1 MSDTASV
8 EPRLSLLAT
17 LRYRAEAAA
26 FFGFIGFFRLF
37 GVDGASAIG
46 GFIGRNIFYRV
57 PVMDRARENL
67 RAAFPE
73 KTQDEIETIIREMC
87 DNLGR
92 TVAEYAHLDKLA
104 MTGADPRIEVVNV
117 EHADNAVAAGT
128 GVMFISGHFANW
140 EVMPFA
146 AYQHG
151 FEGGEVYRPQNNP
164 YVDRWLVWQRA
175 KNGPKDQISKG
186 SQGTRR
192 IFYLLRRGKSIFMLV
207 DQKTNEG
214 LPAPFFG
221 HDAMTTP
228 APASLALKLG
238 ATLVP
243 VSNERLRGAR
253 FRMKIYPP
261 IAFAPTGDHERDVA
275 LFCMEMNW
283 NDYNLKLGGGF
294 LQCLLL
300 SALFL
305 HRIKRLDAFAAAIL
319 FHIGFDHRRVF
330 ADMLFVWNRRFFRF
344 GLRNG
349 ITLTLNEFLHH
360 FI

>member
-1 MSDTASV
+1 MSETTSG
-8 EPRLSLLAT
+8 EPRLSLSDT

-26 FFGFIGFFRLF
+26 FFAFIGFFRLL
-37 GVDGASAIG
+37 GLDGASAVG

-57 PVMDRARENL
+57 PVMNRARENL
-67 RAAFPE
+67 RAAYPE
-73 KTQDEIETIIREMC
+73 KTAAEIEAIIREMC

-104 MTGADPRIEVVNV
+104 MTGDDPRIEVVNV
-117 EHADNAVAAGT
+117 EHADNAVASGS

-221 HDAMTTP
+221 RDAMTTP

-238 ATLVP
+238 AVLLP
-243 VSNERLRGAR
+243 VANERLKGAR
-253 FRMKIYPP
+253 FRMKCYPP
-261 IAFAPTGDHERDVA
+261 IAFTPTGHHERDVVELTRA
-275 LFCMEMNW
+275 I
-283 NDYNLKLGGGF
+283 NLAIEAAVRERPSQWLW
-294 LQCLLL
+294 
-300 SALFL
+300 L
-305 HRIKRLDAFAAAIL
+305 HRRWPTARDQDRTHGKRAAQAL
-319 FHIGFDHRRVF
+319 SGAAVRVESE
-330 ADMLFVWNRRFFRF
+330 
-344 GLRNG
+344 GSS
-349 ITLTLNEFLHH
+349 LT
-360 FI
+360 